1 MRLKP
6 AFRRKDRARDI
17 DLSSFGVEELSGVD
31 VQSPARQ
38 LENRSAVLDGAG
50 ECYNSRTLSRGFES
64 SSFEIFRKGAFA
76 PAQGNLELPFMNFRQ
91 KTASQQ
97 RTGFRAGAMLPLS
110 RREFGRIALAA
121 LPAASVVTL
130 ARQLGAS
137 EASSTIR
144 DKPNSKVAGV
154 QLGLNVPYSFAS
166 PQMSGDDILKNCVQL
181 GISAVE
187 LRTQPVEVFLGAP
200 VDLVHPRKS
209 VTGGSAA
216 VDTQQLRHW
225 REKVSLERVKEF
237 RDKYEAAGV
246 LIEIVKVDGIFNMAD
261 KEIDYCFALARGL
274 GGRAISTEISHKEED
289 LKRLGQFADK
299 HQFMVG
305 YHGHATTKPEHW
317 ETAFSFAKYN
327 GANVDI
333 GHFVAGNNV
342 SPVAFIKQHHDRTTH
357 VHLKDRKF
365 HNGPN
370 TPFGEGDTPI
380 GEVLRLLRDNKWNI
394 QATIEFEYKI
404 PSGSDRMSE
413 IARAIQ
419 YCRHELA

>member
-1 MRLKP
+1 
-6 AFRRKDRARDI
+6 
-17 DLSSFGVEELSGVD
+17 
-31 VQSPARQ
+31 
-38 LENRSAVLDGAG
+38 
-50 ECYNSRTLSRGFES
+50 
-64 SSFEIFRKGAFA
+64 
-76 PAQGNLELPFMNFRQ
+76 MNFQ
-91 KTASQQ
+91 EKPASQQ
-97 RTGFRAGAMLPLS
+97 RTGSGSGTTLGLN
-110 RREFGRIALAA
+110 RRQFGRIALAA
-121 LPAASVVTL
+121 LPVASVVTL
-130 ARQLGAS
+130 ARRLGAA
-137 EASSTIR
+137 ETPTTVR
-144 DKPNSKVAGV
+144 GKPNSKVAGV

-166 PQMSGDDILKNCVQL
+166 PQMSGDDIVTNCVQL

-187 LRTQPVEVFLGAP
+187 LRAQPVEIFLGAP
-200 VDLVHPRKS
+200 AALVHPPKS
-209 VTGGSAA
+209 ATGGSAA
-216 VDTQQLRHW
+216 LNAEQLRQW
-225 REKVSLERVKEF
+225 RQKVSLERVKEF
-237 RDKYEAAGV
+237 RDKYEVAGV

-261 KEIDYCFALARGL
+261 KEVDYFFTLARGL

-305 YHGHATTKPEHW
+305 YHGHATTRPEHW

-342 SPVAFIKQHHDRTTH
+342 SPVAFIKRHHERITH
-357 VHLKDRKF
+357 LHLKDRKF
-365 HNGPN
+365 NNGPN

-380 GEVLRLLRDNKWNI
+380 GEVLRLLRDNKWDI